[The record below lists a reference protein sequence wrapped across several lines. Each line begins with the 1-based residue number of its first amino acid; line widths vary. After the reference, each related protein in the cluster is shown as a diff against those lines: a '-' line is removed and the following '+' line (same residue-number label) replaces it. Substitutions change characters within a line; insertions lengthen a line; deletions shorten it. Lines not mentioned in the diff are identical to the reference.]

1 MTKQFEFTQAE
12 IGMLIDALTKG
23 VSRHES
29 EARFYPQRKKTHK
42 EKAAAMNKLKDR
54 LLQACEVTA

>member
-1 MTKQFEFTQAE
+1 MDHDFRFTQAE

-29 EARFYPQRKKTHK
+29 EARFYPQRRKTHI
-42 EKAAAMNKLKDR
+42 EKAAAMNKLKTK
-54 LLQACEVTA
+54 LLKACEVTA